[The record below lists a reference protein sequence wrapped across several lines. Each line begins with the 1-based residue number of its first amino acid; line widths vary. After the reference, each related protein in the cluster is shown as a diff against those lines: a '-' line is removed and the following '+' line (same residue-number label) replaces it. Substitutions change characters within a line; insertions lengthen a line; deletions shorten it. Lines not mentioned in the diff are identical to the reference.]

1 MRDLMKLKIHGDIT
15 PILELE
21 PLPKSVR
28 RPKATE
34 AEARALDQKVIQT
47 LEVMRSSWLRLGSLI
62 QKVIDTRAFEPL
74 GFRTMKDWMDAR
86 LGKSMSTAYS
96 ALRSVRALKGIP
108 EQKLER
114 IPERNAY
121 HLTRLP
127 ETERQSDRWVEKAA
141 TLPTKEFKDEVETEL
156 ERKTGLAR
164 EEFRAFSVALPE
176 PVYDSLCAAEEK
188 IAGALIIDI
197 ETKPGSRILVWEALA
212 QWILQTDEETIK
224 IQTEGS

>member
-1 MRDLMKLKIHGDIT
+1 MELTIGSDRT
-15 PILELE
+15 PILELDC
-21 PLPKSVR
+21 LPKPVR

-34 AEARALDQKVIQT
+34 AEAQALDQEVIQT
-47 LEVMRSSWLRLGSLI
+47 LKTMRSSWLRLGSLI

-74 GFRTMKDWMDAR
+74 GFRTMKDWMDSR
-86 LGKSMSTAYS
+86 LGKSMSSAYS
-96 ALRSVRALKGIP
+96 ALRSVRALNGIP
-108 EQKLER
+108 QQKLER

-127 ETERQSDRWVEKAA
+127 ETERQSDKWVEKAA

-164 EEFRAFSVALPE
+164 EEFRTFSVALPE

-188 IAGALIIDI
+188 IARALTIDI
-197 ETKPGSRILVWEALA
+197 ETRPGSRILVWEALA
-212 QWILQTDEETIK
+212 LWILQTDEDTIRV
-224 IQTEGS
+224 QTEGG

>member
-1 MRDLMKLKIHGDIT
+1 MNLTTQQAAT
-15 PILELE
+15 PILELGR
-21 PLPKSVR
+21 LPKPMR

-34 AEARALDQKVIQT
+34 AEARVLDQEVIQT
-47 LEVMRSSWLRLGSLI
+47 LKTMRSSWLRLGSLI

-114 IPERNAY
+114 IPERNA
-121 HLTRLP
+121 HLLTRLP
-127 ETERQSDRWVEKAA
+127 ETERKSDGCIEKAA
-141 TLPTKEFKDEVETEL
+141 TLPTKEFKEEVETEL
-156 ERKTGLAR
+156 ERKTGLPR
-164 EEFRAFSVALPE
+164 DRFKTFSVALPE
-176 PVYDSLCAAEEK
+176 AVYDNVSEAERK
-188 IAGALIIDI
+188 IARSLSIDI
-197 ETKPGSRILVWEALA
+197 ETKPASRILVWEALA

-224 IQTEGS
+224 LQSEGA